1 MQIENKI
8 NIKSL
13 DLKNEIK
20 IRFIQP
26 AQEFYNQLM
35 EIWII
40 IKTNSL
46 NKDVNN
52 VHNLKI
58 Y

>member
-8 NIKSL
+8 TIKAL

-40 IKTNSL
+40 IKANSL
-46 NKDVNN
+46 NKDV
-52 VHNLKI
+52 
-58 Y
+58 